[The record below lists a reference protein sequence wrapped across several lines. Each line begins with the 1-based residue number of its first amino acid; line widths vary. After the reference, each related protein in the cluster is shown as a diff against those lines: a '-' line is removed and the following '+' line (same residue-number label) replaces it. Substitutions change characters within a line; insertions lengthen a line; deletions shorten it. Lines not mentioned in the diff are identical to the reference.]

1 VKLTGYKIA
10 APEYD
15 TTVGV
20 ADALRIACAP
30 GWLWTHFPA
39 GEQRTGFAGVRLY
52 RMGLQRG
59 WPDFLLIDPIGVLH
73 ALELKKGKAAM
84 RPDQRVFR
92 DEMLKRG
99 VPWAVARS
107 LEEALHQLT
116 EWGALLKLRISA

>member
-1 VKLTGYKIA
+1 MKLIGTKIV

-39 GEQRTGFAGVRLY
+39 GEHRTGLAGIRLY
-52 RMGLQRG
+52 RMGLNRG
-59 WPDFLLIDPIGVLH
+59 WPDFLLIHPRGVLH
-73 ALELKKGKAAM
+73 ALELKKGTAAL

-92 DEMLKRG
+92 DAMQERG

-116 EWGALLKLRISA
+116 EWGALQKLRISA